1 MLKGRL
7 GLLLL
12 SASIATVWVSVS
24 PGLAARQNKTIT
36 AADLVALLEKTGYSG
51 YTKVD
56 DGIWE
61 IQFKGKNLPE
71 FPVRIVLSEDI
82 VLVMAKLADR
92 KKLVHT
98 EQLFQKL
105 LELNDK
111 MDTVK
116 FALSSEMLYVRL
128 ELHSR
133 LLDEKELHY
142 ALDQISAAV
151 DESYPQIKQFLSGA
165 K

>member
-1 MLKGRL
+1 MVRGIL

-12 SASIATVWVSVS
+12 SASFGTVGTVGR
-24 PGLAARQNKTIT
+24 PGLAASQQKTIT
-36 AADLVALLEKTGYSG
+36 APDMIALLEKAGYAG

-61 IQFKGKNLPE
+61 IQVKGKNLPE
-71 FPVRIVLSEDI
+71 FSVRVVLSEDI
-82 VLVMAKLADR
+82 VLVMTRLADR

-142 ALDQISAAV
+142 VLDQLAAAV
-151 DESYPQIKQFLSGA
+151 DEAYPQIKQFLAVS

>member
-1 MLKGRL
+1 MQSRRIS
-7 GLLLL
+7 LLLL
-12 SASIATVWVSVS
+12 TAAIMSAA
-24 PGLAARQNKTIT
+24 GNGQALAAPKQKTLTGTDMT
-36 AADLVALLEKTGYSG
+36 AMLDKAGYSN

-56 DGIWE
+56 DGVWE
-61 IQFKGKNLPE
+61 LQFKGKNIPE
-71 FPVRIVLSEDI
+71 FAVRVALSEDV

-92 KKLVHT
+92 KKLVRT

-111 MDTVK
+111 MDTIK
-116 FALSSEMLYVRL
+116 FALSSDMLYVRL

-133 LLDEKELHY
+133 LLDDKELHY
-142 ALDQISAAV
+142 AIEQTSAAV
-151 DESYPQIKQFLSGA
+151 DESYPQIKQFLYGS

>member
-7 GLLLL
+7 GMVLL
-12 SASIATVWVSVS
+12 SASIATVWAGRQ
-24 PGLAARQNKTIT
+24 PGLAARQQKTIT
-36 AADLVALLEKTGYSG
+36 AADLVALLEKAGYSG

-82 VLVMAKLADR
+82 VLIMARLADR

-142 ALDQISAAV
+142 ALDQMSAAV
-151 DESYPQIKQFLSGA
+151 DEAYPQIKQFLSVS

>member
-1 MLKGRL
+1 MLNKKL
-7 GLLLL
+7 GLILLAL
-12 SASIATVWVSVS
+12 ALTTAAIGQG
-24 PGLAARQNKTIT
+24 PGAAAPQQKNIT
-36 AADLVALLEKTGYSG
+36 AADLVALLEKAGYTG

-56 DGIWE
+56 DGVWE
-61 IQFKGKNLPE
+61 IQFKGKNIPE
-71 FPVRIVLSEDI
+71 FAVRVALSEDI

-111 MDTVK
+111 MDTIK
-116 FALSSEMLYVRL
+116 FALSSEMLYVRI
-128 ELHSR
+128 ELHTR
-133 LLDEKELHY
+133 LLDETELHY
-142 ALDQISAAV
+142 VIDQTSAAV
-151 DESYPQIKQFLSGA
+151 DQSYPQIKQFLSGS

>member
-12 SASIATVWVSVS
+12 SASIATVLAGAK
-24 PGLAARQNKTIT
+24 PGLAARQQKTIT
-36 AADLVALLEKTGYSG
+36 AADLVALLEKAGYSG

-82 VLVMAKLADR
+82 VLIMARLADR

-142 ALDQISAAV
+142 ALDQMSAAV
-151 DESYPQIKQFLSGA
+151 DEAYPQIKHFLSGS